1 MQTIN
6 SLISYSVENDLIVNC
21 YISIIKV
28 NHKVRP
34 IQANNDIYNFIKNNC
49 IAEIYNKALKVWNQ
63 LKEYEKRPRKFRE
76 I

>member
-34 IQANNDIYNFIKNNC
+34 IQANNDIYNFIKISFAKGSNFFGKTMSIC
-49 IAEIYNKALKVWNQ
+49 TDVEILAK
-63 LKEYEKRPRKFRE
+63 
-76 I
+76 